1 MPCLKGNWKD
11 EHTNARHTHT
21 HLIYSFVTII
31 YWFSSLF
38 SGYGGNLFKINI
50 LKLPTVFFDKNMIIK
65 YESHSEIY
73 ARMRRRF
80 RYMFLRISF
89 HPSNGRVSVVCFR
102 SHKYRVKL
110 KKTINNSIS
119 HCLTAF
125 SKIFCFWV
133 YNILTEFAS
142 SSIMLGID
150 MVAHMS
156 QQPFAI
162 QYPNSNSKDLFLY
175 VALSRFLSFDRREN
189 YIHRWIQN
197 AMRGYSN
204 FSFLVM
210 LCVLRVCGSSL
221 VWCDHMP
228 WPTNI
233 CCSIFSGGA
242 MLCGVKS
249 FHRNRK

>member
-1 MPCLKGNWKD
+1 MNTQMPN
-11 EHTNARHTHT
+11 T

-31 YWFSSLF
+31 YWFLSLF
-38 SGYGGNLFKINI
+38 SGYSGNLFKINI

-80 RYMFLRISF
+80 RYMFSSISF

-125 SKIFCFWV
+125 SKIFGFWV
-133 YNILTEFAS
+133 YKILTEFTS
-142 SSIMLGID
+142 SSIMLGRD

-204 FSFLVM
+204 FFVSCDVVCAKSVRLLFGVM
-210 LCVLRVCGSSL
+210 WSYAMANKYLLFDFQWWSNALRREIV
-221 VWCDHMP
+221 P
-228 WPTNI
+228 Q
-233 CCSIFSGGA
+233 
-242 MLCGVKS
+242 K
-249 FHRNRK
+249 